1 MTTLRRRTHG
11 RSRKGSSPDSS
22 IDDLSNSS
30 GPSTESGEPET
41 ATTGHLAASQ
51 QAWLARNSPNDFEV
65 FYSAPQQQELTPTDV
80 AIVRESREM
89 MQQRSM
95 TRDMMMTIA
104 QHYKPKYNLLA
115 AEFACVKHAVV
126 GLGAFTHFR
135 MTRSPVA
142 EDVCIR
148 HRGLALSA
156 LQSEIDNFGPS
167 NGDAIVTASVFL
179 SATADSWEEWAV
191 YVDGYS
197 KAITHITNHNFP
209 TVYPDFF
216 TDQLQLRRCSLNSN
230 PYTAVLP
237 RDVSKMREH
246 IAEVNTS
253 LLDIA
258 SLIGLPKWRQIGFD
272 DLEKLAHSVSA
283 ALCEGDETEQYHKLS
298 GFRSWLFW
306 TDMRKTDDSV
316 EQVLLTAH
324 FYGLVLAV
332 LPVLPARYLETLHQI
347 CVEKIQDARN
357 MIGGDMGEF
366 SLGRLLELAQSY
378 W

>member
-1 MTTLRRRTHG
+1 MSDVTNGFHTGRECSYTT
-11 RSRKGSSPDSS
+11 RSSSPDSS
-22 IDDLSNSS
+22 IDDLSSSS
-30 GPSTESGEPET
+30 GPSTDTGEAET
-41 ATTGHLAASQ
+41 ATTGYLAASQ
-51 QAWLARNSPNDFEV
+51 QAWLARNSPSDFEV
-65 FYSAPQQQELTPTDV
+65 FYSVPQQQELSATDV

-95 TRDMMMTIA
+95 TRDMTMTIA

-135 MTRSPVA
+135 VTRSPVA

-197 KAITHITNHNFP
+197 KVKSMLGYTHITNHNFP

-216 TDQLQLRRCSLNSN
+216 TDQLQLRRCSVHSN
-230 PYTAVLP
+230 PHTPALLK
-237 RDVSKMREH
+237 DVPKMRQN
-246 IAEVNTS
+246 ISEVNTS

-258 SLIGLPKWRQIGFD
+258 SLIGLPKWRQVGFG
-272 DLEKLAHSVSA
+272 DLEKLAQSVSTS
-283 ALCEGDETEQYHKLS
+283 LCEEDEAEQYHKLS
-298 GFRSWLFW
+298 GFRS
-306 TDMRKTDDSV
+306 
-316 EQVLLTAH
+316 
-324 FYGLVLAV
+324 
-332 LPVLPARYLETLHQI
+332 
-347 CVEKIQDARN
+347 
-357 MIGGDMGEF
+357 
-366 SLGRLLELAQSY
+366 
-378 W
+378 